1 MIIQKPSYQIYLDAK
16 QLLIGWDLVAF
27 PTETVYG
34 LGANALDILAV
45 KKIFE
50 TKKRPQRNPIIVHV
64 GSIDQIGEY
73 AEIISPLEE
82 KIINTL
88 MPGPI
93 TLLLKKKKII
103 SDIVTAGSEFVG
115 IRIPSNK
122 VALDFL
128 QTVELPIAAPSA
140 NISTKPSPTSA
151 QMVESYFHET
161 VPMIIDG
168 GACDVGI
175 ESTVVKVEWSRVV
188 ITRPGFITAEDIQ
201 SLFPENIQVE
211 YAKSISEITPWNMFK
226 HYSPNAKIQLLQNI
240 NQIPFPLSNSKTA
253 ILVTQE
259 RIDDHK
265 DRVDEF
271 LAQGGILYLRWTK
284 ASLITCAKTLF
295 SFYHQADK
303 DHISHLFV
311 EPLEEKGLG
320 YAIMNRVKKSTE

>member
-1 MIIQKPSYQIYLDAK
+1 
-16 QLLIGWDLVAF
+16 
-27 PTETVYG
+27 
-34 LGANALDILAV
+34 LAV

-73 AEIISPLEE
+73 AEIISPFEE

-93 TLLLKKKKII
+93 TILLKKKKII

-128 QTVELPIAAPSA
+128 QTVELPVAAPSA

-151 QMVESYFHET
+151 QMVESYFHEA

-175 ESTVVKVEWSRVV
+175 ESTVVKVE
-188 ITRPGFITAEDIQ
+188 
-201 SLFPENIQVE
+201 
-211 YAKSISEITPWNMFK
+211 
-226 HYSPNAKIQLLQNI
+226 
-240 NQIPFPLSNSKTA
+240 
-253 ILVTQE
+253 
-259 RIDDHK
+259 
-265 DRVDEF
+265 
-271 LAQGGILYLRWTK
+271 
-284 ASLITCAKTLF
+284 
-295 SFYHQADK
+295 
-303 DHISHLFV
+303 
-311 EPLEEKGLG
+311 
-320 YAIMNRVKKSTE
+320 

>member
-1 MIIQKPSYQIYLDAK
+1 MIIQPSYQTYLDAK
-16 QLLIGWDLVAF
+16 QILTNGDLVAF

-73 AEIISPLEE
+73 AEIISPFEE

-93 TLLLKKKKII
+93 TILLKKKKII

-128 QTVELPIAAPSA
+128 QTVELPVAAPSA

-151 QMVESYFHET
+151 QMVESYFHEA

-175 ESTVVKVEWSRVV
+175 ESTVVKVEGSRIV

-211 YAKSISEITPWNMFK
+211 YAQSISEITPGNMFK
-226 HYSPNAKIQLLQNI
+226 HYSPNSKIQLLQNT

-259 RIDDHK
+259 RIDNHK
-265 DRVDEF
+265 DRVTQF
-271 LAQGGILYLRWTK
+271 VAQNGSLYLRGTK
-284 ASLITCAKTLF
+284 SHLLTCAKSLF

-303 DHISHLFV
+303 DHISDLFV

>member
-1 MIIQKPSYQIYLDAK
+1 MLTQPSYETYLDAK
-16 QLLIGWDLVAF
+16 QLLLQGDLVAF

-34 LGANALDILAV
+34 LWANALDTSAV
-45 KKIFE
+45 RKIFE
-50 TKKRPQRNPIIVHV
+50 TKGRPQKNPIIVHV
-64 GSIDQIGEY
+64 GSIEQIWEY
-73 AEIISPLEE
+73 AEIVSPLEE
-82 KIINTL
+82 KIITTL

-93 TLLLKKKKII
+93 TILLKKKDII
-103 SDIVTAGSEFVG
+103 PNLVTAGSEFVG
-115 IRIPSNK
+115 IRIPSNQ

-151 QMVESYFHET
+151 EMVRDNFHEN

-168 GACDVGI
+168 GDCEVGI
-175 ESTVVKVEWSRVV
+175 ESTVVKVEWNRVV
-188 ITRPGFITAEDIQ
+188 ITRPGFITTEDLQ
-201 SLFPENIQVE
+201 SLFPENVHVE
-211 YAKSISEITPWNMFK
+211 YAQHVSEITPGNMFK
-226 HYSPNAKIQLLQNI
+226 HYSPKGNVQLFKDI
-240 NQIPFPLSNSKTA
+240 NQIFFPLSRDKTA

-265 DRVDEF
+265 DRVDQF
-271 LAQGGILYLRWTK
+271 VAQGGILYLRWTK
-284 ASLITCAKTLF
+284 ASLITCAKTFF

>member
-1 MIIQKPSYQIYLDAK
+1 MITKPSYQIYLDAK
-16 QLLIGWDLVAF
+16 QILFQWELVAF

-64 GSIDQIGEY
+64 GFVEQISEY
-73 AEIISPLEE
+73 AEIVSPLEE

-93 TLLLKKKKII
+93 TILLKKKKNI

-128 QTVELPIAAPSA
+128 QTVELPVAAPSA

-151 QMVESYFHET
+151 QMVQSYFHDQ

-168 GACDVGI
+168 GYCDVGI
-175 ESTVVKVEWSRVV
+175 ESTVVKVEWNQII
-188 ITRPGFITAEDIQ
+188 ITRPGFITAEDLQ

-211 YAKSISEITPWNMFK
+211 YAQSISEITPWNMFK
-226 HYSPNAKIQLLQNI
+226 HYSPKSNVQLLQNI
-240 NQIPFPLSNSKTA
+240 NQIPFPLSNTKQA

-259 RIDDHK
+259 RIDNHK
-265 DRVDEF
+265 DRVDQF
-271 LAQGGILYLRWTK
+271 LAQSGTLYLRWTK
-284 ASLITCAKTLF
+284 SHLLTCARSLF
-295 SFYHQADK
+295 SFYHQADI
-303 DHISHLFV
+303 DNIDYLFV
-311 EPLEEKGLG
+311 EPLDEKGLG
-320 YAIMNRVKKSTE
+320 YAIMNRVRKSCES